1 MSPKRQRTVQGSCW
15 PCKQR
20 RVKCDL
26 LHPRCRRCILSGAK
40 CSFDKILVRWNSR
53 PTKAAPIAYQP
64 TESSPKPS
72 LRSQL
77 PNHTGLATAELR
89 ALDYFQGVLWPLLS
103 TAAQPCPPPIS
114 LALQSEPVLL
124 AMCELA
130 EAHRGLLQENSPA
143 ILQSISDKR
152 LNCLASVRKQLCQSV
167 SDNESLSQLLVA
179 VMLLYFLDGFID
191 CSQQSASTVSHGA
204 GVRAIIDHLGGLNAL
219 INKGQKHMLHMLLS
233 EFASTD
239 LTRALLD
246 DREPC
251 FPHEIWLNIESGP
264 VWWEKQTYGITLALV
279 FRTMSQMAFY
289 RQSIQNAQA
298 QLCLEK
304 VWEFERY
311 LQPSFQVLNLDD
323 VDCPEKGTLLK
334 SELERTNQAVAFTRA
349 FQHTALIY
357 LYRAICGLP
366 PRHRL
371 VQQHVNSC
379 MSCLKSISGTSREHN
394 CIVFPLCVVGAHAF
408 TTELQRN
415 ILEQLDCIY
424 RRVRFGCLLSIRAT
438 LEELWSSDRQGGG
451 WRDMFSS
458 MRRDVLVL

>member
-1 MSPKRQRTVQGSCW
+1 M
-15 PCKQR
+15 
-20 RVKCDL
+20 KCDL
-26 LHPRCRRCILSGAK
+26 LHPRCRRCIHSGAK

-64 TESSPKPS
+64 TESSPRPS
-72 LRSQL
+72 LRRQFPTL
-77 PNHTGLATAELR
+77 PGLATVELR
-89 ALDYFQGVLWPLLS
+89 ALDYFQEVLWPLLS
-103 TAAQPCPPPIS
+103 TAAQPCPPPIA

-130 EAHRGLLQENSPA
+130 EAHRGLLQENKPVV
-143 ILQSISDKR
+143 LQSISDKR
-152 LNCLASVRKQLCQSV
+152 LNCLASVRKQLCQSA

-191 CSQQSASTVSHGA
+191 CPQQSASTVSHGA
-204 GVRAIIDHLGGLNAL
+204 GVRAIIDHLGGLSAL
-219 INKGQKHMLHMLLS
+219 INKGQKDNLHMLLS

-251 FPHEIWLNIESGP
+251 FPHEIWLDIETGP
-264 VWWEKQTYGITLALV
+264 VWWEKQTYGVTLAVV
-279 FRTMSQMAFY
+279 FRALSQMAFY
-289 RQSIQNAQA
+289 RQSIENAQEE
-298 QLCLEK
+298 LCLEK
-304 VWEFERY
+304 VWEFERC
-311 LQPSFQVLNLDD
+311 LQPSFQVLDLDD
-323 VDCPEKGTLLK
+323 VNCPGKGTLPK
-334 SELERTNQAVAFTRA
+334 SELERTNQAIAFTRA

-357 LYRAICGLP
+357 LYSAICRLP

-379 MSCLKSISGTSREHN
+379 MSCLKSISGTSREYN
-394 CIVFPLCVVGAHAF
+394 CIIFPLCVVGAHAF
-408 TTELQRN
+408 TSELQRD
-415 ILEQLDCIY
+415 ILDQLDSIY
-424 RRVRFGCLLSIRAT
+424 VRVRFNCLLSIRAT

-451 WRDMFSS
+451 WKDMFSS

>member
-1 MSPKRQRTVQGSCW
+1 MPPKRQRTVQGSCW

-53 PTKAAPIAYQP
+53 PTKAAPITYQP

-72 LRSQL
+72 LRRQF
-77 PNHTGLATAELR
+77 PNLTGLATGELR

-130 EAHRGLLQENSPA
+130 EAHRGLLQENSPV

-219 INKGQKHMLHMLLS
+219 INKGQKDMLHMLLS

-264 VWWEKQTYGITLALV
+264 VWWEKQTYGVTLAVV
-279 FRTMSQMAFY
+279 FRAMSQMAFY

-298 QLCLEK
+298 ELCLEK

-311 LQPSFQVLNLDD
+311 LQPGFQVLDLDD

-334 SELERTNQAVAFTRA
+334 SELERTNQAVAFARA

-357 LYRAICGLP
+357 LYRAICRLP

-408 TTELQRN
+408 TPELQRD
-415 ILEQLDCIY
+415 ILDQLDCIY
-424 RRVRFGCLLSIRAT
+424 RRVRFNCLLSIRAT
-438 LEELWSSDRQGGG
+438 LEELWSSNRQGGR
-451 WRDMFSS
+451 WKDMFSS